1 MLEQVILV
9 DGSNNILGSMEKIE
23 AHEKGLMH
31 RAFSI
36 FIFNSKDE
44 MLLQRRAKSKYHCG
58 GLWTNAVCSHPRPG
72 EKQEEAL
79 RRKMMQEMGFSTE
92 VKKAFDFSYR
102 AELKNGLIEHEYD
115 EVFFGIYDGS
125 FEPNPLEVE
134 QYRFFP
140 LNKIKDELRTN
151 PESFT
156 PWFVLLF
163 ERMSDFYSALE
174 RA

>member
-1 MLEQVILV
+1 
-9 DGSNNILGSMEKIE
+9 MEKIE